1 MTSWVPGAHIVLD
14 IAAISLVLLAGILSL
29 AAGVGL
35 LRLPDT
41 MQRLHAGAKPQVL
54 GVIVICVAL
63 MLRAPSLSV
72 LGLGSLVIV
81 FQMLTQPIAAH
92 MAARTSYRQDAYVP
106 ELMTHDEMADD
117 VLRAERRTQ
126 H

>member
-1 MTSWVPGAHIVLD
+1 MTEWTPGASTVMD
-14 IAAISLVLLAGILSL
+14 IAAISLVLLAGVLSL

-63 MLRAPSLSV
+63 MLRTPSLPV
-72 LGLGSLVIV
+72 LALGSLVIV

-92 MAARTSYRQDAYVP
+92 MAARTSYRQDSYIP
-106 ELMTHDEMADD
+106 ELMVHDEMADD
-117 VLRAERRTQ
+117 VLRAERRGN